1 MPGGDGRTW
10 ETVRARGA
18 GLWRARLKAED
29 EVRGGQNQ
37 TPEQEACPGPG
48 AQHGEPLNA
57 ARRSQ
62 PGRRAHSRAAALGTG
77 ASADAGRMLTL
88 LAGGRE
94 WREAPGDRWGWGT
107 LKDPSRRELGRG
119 LGPPPQTPPAP

>member
-48 AQHGEPLNA
+48 ALHGEPLNA
-57 ARRSQ
+57 ARHSQ

-88 LAGGRE
+88 LAGGGGVERSP
-94 WREAPGDRWGWGT
+94 WRQM
-107 LKDPSRRELGRG
+107 G
-119 LGPPPQTPPAP
+119 LGDT